1 VEAMLHTLF
10 KSYGQPTDVI
20 ELTESS
26 SPELSPGEV
35 RIRMLA
41 SPVNPADINLIQG
54 VYGIRPELPATAGV
68 EGTGEIIESRSE
80 TLKVGDRVIL
90 IAHVGTWSEEV
101 VCPASS
107 ALKIPTNTPVE
118 QACMLKVNPLT
129 AWCMLTQILDLPK
142 GAWVIQNAANS
153 GVGVCVIQIAKLFG
167 LRTINL
173 VRREELIPD
182 LLALGADHV
191 FLDQK
196 ESVEPIKK
204 LTSDAPS
211 RLALNAVGGDSAL
224 RMMDMLAPEGQHVTY
239 GAMSRRSL
247 KVPNSFLIFKQIQL
261 RGFWVTKWLKEQA
274 EADVKEAYEQLAKWM
289 IDGKLTQPIDAT
301 FPLQEVTQAITRAME
316 DKRDGKVLI
325 TMTKG

>member
-153 GVGVCVIQIAKLFG
+153 GVGVCVIQIAKLLG

-196 ESVEPIKK
+196 ESVESIKK